1 MATNENIGI
10 DSSVDAGAAT
20 SQLGRGVRENCQR
33 LPQPLPFG
41 LAKRIRHLA
50 HRIQAKRIPL
60 DEVAVKVCQI
70 DRILETVALPLP
82 PSPANL
88 VGAIDDLAG
97 ELKATGNLALA
108 ESIAARALVVDRDQ
122 TGALR
127 WHEYRIAALADI
139 WAGLGKLD
147 DAKEAYRY
155 AAMLAQK
162 RLRTEAQ
169 VFVLLNR
176 WAEIAMDAKDYKSA
190 AVAYDRSMQ
199 MKGVNLN
206 VLTLVNGI
214 KDIVHKEALAKM
226 GYLPI
231 KKRIRTPVEV
241 EYDRVAE
248 ERRREAKTAS

>member
-20 SQLGRGVRENCQR
+20 SQLGQGVRENCQR

-60 DEVAVKVCQI
+60 DEVAVEVCRI
-70 DRILETVALPLP
+70 DRVLETVALPLP

-88 VGAIDDLAG
+88 VGAIGHLAG
-97 ELKATGNLALA
+97 VLKTTGNLALA
-108 ESIAARALVVDRDQ
+108 EPIATRMLIFDCDQ

-127 WHEYRIAALADI
+127 WQELRIAALAEI

-155 AAMLAQK
+155 AAMLAQE
-162 RLRTEAQ
+162 RLRTDAQ

-176 WAEIAMDAKDYKSA
+176 WAEIAMDAKDYESA
-190 AVAYDRSMQ
+190 AIAYDRSMQ
-199 MKGVNLN
+199 MKDVNLN
-206 VLTLVNGI
+206 MLIMVNGI
-214 KDIVHKEALAKM
+214 KDIVQKEALVKM

-241 EYDRVAE
+241 EYDRVAAA
-248 ERRREAKTAS
+248 RRREAKRAS